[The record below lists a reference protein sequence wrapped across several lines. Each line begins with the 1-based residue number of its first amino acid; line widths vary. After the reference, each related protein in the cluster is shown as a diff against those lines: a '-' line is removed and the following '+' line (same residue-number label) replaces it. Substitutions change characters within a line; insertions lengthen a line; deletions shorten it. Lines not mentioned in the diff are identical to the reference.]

1 MVREFEVDMYTWL
14 NLKWITNK
22 DLLYNTGN
30 SVQCYVAAWM
40 GGEFGGEW
48 IHRYVWLSPFA
59 VHLKLSQ
66 HCQSAIPQYKIKS
79 LKNKRC
85 IYRCISNGT
94 QLSHKTDPAI
104 NKGPHGLIETSQK
117 EKDKSRVISLTCGI
131 SNKQNKTS
139 TETQRTE
146 QSHRVWEGVSCAV
159 AHGNHTLGGKQPQ
172 STQKSKYHVAP
183 VKLTCYKPTLPPRRF
198 KRKTE
203 VEGRMERPLAGAT
216 SPAVRR
222 KVHPAGGGEEGP
234 GWGRGREARG
244 RGLLFA
250 VEIKQLQGQESP
262 DLARIH
268 EG

>member
-104 NKGPHGLIETSQK
+104 NEGPHGLSETSQK

-131 SNKQNKTS
+131 SNRTKQAQRHRGQNKATGCGRGS
-139 TETQRTE
+139 AARWRMETTLLVASSRRA
-146 QSHRVWEGVSCAV
+146 HRS
-159 AHGNHTLGGKQPQ
+159 Q
-172 STQKSKYHVAP
+172 STMWH
-183 VKLTCYKPTLPPRRF
+183 R
-198 KRKTE
+198 
-203 VEGRMERPLAGAT
+203 
-216 SPAVRR
+216 
-222 KVHPAGGGEEGP
+222 
-234 GWGRGREARG
+234 
-244 RGLLFA
+244 
-250 VEIKQLQGQESP
+250 
-262 DLARIH
+262 
-268 EG
+268 